1 MVKRYIILF
10 IVLFICLSFCSK
22 DQNNTGDD
30 IPTVPEFSKRILM
43 LGRSVMGGWFVHWG
57 NSNYASK
64 NRYELFYGEMNS
76 PPDIVNSANGII
88 NQRNIDATW
97 AVFFKFCF
105 VDFDVYDQNEANQK
119 LNELKNYVEQIRQE
133 VRTKRNAYL
142 IIATA
147 LPEVYSNTNQYI
159 KWLHQ
164 QYNEWV
170 KQLASSDSRIK
181 IFDMYSILVDSN
193 GSLKSNYASGPDDAH
208 LNHAAYNALDQQF
221 FPFLNA
227 NVKIFN

>member
-1 MVKRYIILF
+1 
-10 IVLFICLSFCSK
+10 
-22 DQNNTGDD
+22 
-30 IPTVPEFSKRILM
+30 M
-43 LGRSVMGGWFVHWG
+43 LGRSVMGGWFEHWG
-57 NSNYASK
+57 NSNYVSK
-64 NRYELFYGEMNS
+64 NRYELFYGQMNT
-76 PPDIVNSANGII
+76 PPDIVNSAISRI

-105 VDFDVYDQNEANQK
+105 VDFDVYDQNEANQR

-147 LPEVYSNTNQYI
+147 LPEVSLNTYQYI

-170 KQLASSDSRIK
+170 KQIASSDSRIE
-181 IFDMYSILVDSN
+181 IFDMYSVLVNSN
-193 GSLKSNYASGPDDAH
+193 GFLKSNYASGPDDAH
-208 LNHAAYNALDQQF
+208 LNNTAYNSLDQKF
-221 FPFLNA
+221 FCFP
-227 NVKIFN
+227 